1 MIMKHID
8 RKKLSV
14 AFLLCLAFGNYT
26 LHAQNSVGI
35 GTTMPNQKAVLDL
48 QSQSQGFLMP
58 RLSTAQRIAIN
69 PLAGDDGLLAYDN
82 TLHTFWHWNGNSMKW
97 EPLGGSGATAKGI
110 WQSGSVAP
118 DNSTGQE
125 GDFYLNT
132 TTKELFRKNASGIYN
147 SLVVLGDQFWQSGGL
162 GNVYTN
168 RKVGIGVSNPLRAL
182 EVDGGI
188 VSSQL
193 AGSGPRLL
201 VTDNAGEISRLAAPN
216 QAGFLKNDGLGGL
229 SWEDMSAIDYTAG
242 SGIMV
247 DKPNRLI
254 INTGDRN
261 ANDDILVGSS
271 AGGDL
276 QGTYPSPTILNNAV
290 TAAKL
295 SDGAVTN
302 AKIADGSVTATKIA
316 PGLAGTQLVTDGSGK
331 VAWVASGVIPLQA
344 GEIAIGAGSG
354 VNNNVVPYQDVTLE
368 VDGKTT
374 VVKLQGNPVNAQYPS
389 ANQVLTW
396 NGTEWVAQDVPA
408 PALADNN
415 IWVGSTIGSPVG
427 RKMLDLS
434 LSSTNEIVVSGLQK
448 NPVDNAALSTI
459 DANKV
464 LTWNGSKW
472 VAKASPSSLPA
483 VVLEALDYFTP
494 QTRYYSVDPV
504 DFGAI
509 YGNYHLNY
517 ESPQAISARPDN
529 IGEVFMAAPLH
540 LPHGAV
546 IAQLDFSYL
555 DNDSEDMYFSFVR
568 GEGMGTA
575 TPLAS
580 ASSSSAS
587 GSYRSI
593 PLTYAETIDNAK
605 YSYKVI
611 VRTKSKDD
619 HRVGRVKVT
628 YTVTK
633 PD

>member
-8 RKKLSV
+8 CKKISA
-14 AFLLCLAFGNYT
+14 AFLLCVGLVYLP

-35 GTTMPNQKAVLDL
+35 GTVTPNPKAVLEL
-48 QSQSQGFLMP
+48 QGNSQGFLMP

-69 PLAGDDGLLAYDN
+69 PLPGDDGLLMYDN
-82 TLHTFWHWNGNSMKW
+82 TLRAFWYWNGNAW
-97 EPLGGSGATAKGI
+97 QPLGGGGSTAKGV
-110 WQSGSVAP
+110 WQSGTGAP

-125 GDFYLNT
+125 GDFYFNT
-132 TTKELFRKNASGIYN
+132 TTKELFRKNTSGIYN
-147 SLVVLGDQFWQSGGL
+147 SLVVLGDQFWQSGGPT
-162 GNVYTN
+162 NTYTN
-168 RKVGIGVSNPLRAL
+168 RKVGIGVSNPVRAL

-188 VSSQL
+188 ASSQL
-193 AGSGPRLL
+193 AGSGSRLL
-201 VTDNAGEISRLAAPN
+201 VTDNAGEILPLAATH
-216 QAGFLKNDGLGGL
+216 QLGFLKNDGLGGL
-229 SWEDMSAIDYTAG
+229 SWQDMSAIDYTAG

-261 ANDDILVGSS
+261 ADDDILVGST

-276 QGTYPSPTILNNAV
+276 QGTYPDPTIRNNAV
-290 TAAKL
+290 TTAKIA
-295 SDGAVTN
+295 DGAVTT
-302 AKIADGSVTATKIA
+302 AKIANGSVTATKIA
-316 PGLAGTQLVTDGSGK
+316 PGSAGTQLVTDGSGQ
-331 VAWVASGVIPLQA
+331 VAWVASTIIPLQA
-344 GEIAIGAGSG
+344 GEITVGAGSG
-354 VNNNVVPYQDVTLE
+354 VTNNVVPYQDVTLGA
-368 VDGKTT
+368 DGKTT
-374 VVKLQGNPVNAQYPS
+374 VVKLQGNIVNAQYPS

-415 IWVGSTIGSPVG
+415 IWVGSTAGSPVA
-427 RKMLDLS
+427 RKMQDLS
-434 LSSTNEIVVSGLQK
+434 LNSTNEIVVSGLQK
-448 NPVDNAALSTI
+448 NPVDNAALTAI

-472 VAKASPSSLPA
+472 VAKASPSSLPG

-504 DFGAI
+504 DFVSINGD
-509 YGNYHLNY
+509 YHLNY
-517 ESPQAISARPDN
+517 ESPQAISARAEDN
-529 IGEVFMAAPLH
+529 KEVFMAAPLH

-555 DNDSEDMYFSFVR
+555 DNNSEDMYFSLVR
-568 GEGMGTA
+568 GDGMGTA

-587 GSYRSI
+587 GSYQSI
-593 PLTYAETIDNAK
+593 ALTYAEIIDNAK

-611 VRTKSKDD
+611 VRVKSKND